1 MAAPISGE
9 SGKGAQTPRLTEIG
23 LEAVGGL

>member
-9 SGKGAQTPRLTEIG
+9 SGKGAHTPRLTDMW